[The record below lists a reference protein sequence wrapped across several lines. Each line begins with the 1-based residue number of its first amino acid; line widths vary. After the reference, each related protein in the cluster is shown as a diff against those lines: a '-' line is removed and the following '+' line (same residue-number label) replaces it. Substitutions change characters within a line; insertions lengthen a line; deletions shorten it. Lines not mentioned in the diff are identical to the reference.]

1 MWILRNLCFHTPFT
15 HARRTHPSLPEST
28 FIQLPLF
35 QPFTFVPNY
44 CKTRLTFTHSHWI
57 HHTGSFCECLS
68 NSVKCS
74 AISGAQKTPS
84 PLQKGNLAYRL
95 WPLVE
100 SCLSWERHRHWLWST
115 LPYKHIVRSD
125 FIVPQTCSSPGHQLQ
140 PVMVSKAFAF
150 LCSNK

>member
-57 HHTGSFCECLS
+57 RHTGSFCECLS

-84 PLQKGNLAYRL
+84 PLQKGNLAYLL

-100 SCLSWERHRHWLWST
+100 SCLSWERHRHWLLIHSALQTHRKKWFYCST
-115 LPYKHIVRSD
+115 NMQQPWPS
-125 FIVPQTCSSPGHQLQ
+125 TATGHG
-140 PVMVSKAFAF
+140 F
-150 LCSNK
+150 